1 MLEGLEENHVIRQRV
16 FHPLLFAAYP
26 VLALLAYNIDW
37 LRPQQALRALLL
49 SIGVGLLLLVVLARL
64 LHSWHRAGL
73 LVSLFLILF
82 FAYGH
87 LYDSIKLGLGSE
99 IGRHRFL
106 APVFLGIGI
115 FLAWWILRRAR
126 RPEAATGILN
136 VVAVAAL
143 AFPLF
148 SLVQWGTLSLTRQ
161 PAPPE
166 RTTRLQLPEGERPPD
181 VYFLI
186 VDGYA
191 RQDTLQ
197 SVFEMDNA
205 PFIDFLQDHGFYV
218 AADAR
223 SNYAQTGL
231 SVSST
236 LNMNYVEAL
245 VPGLTDDSSGRE
257 SLWDLIQH
265 SEVRRQ
271 LESLGYV
278 TVAFST
284 GLAGTEL
291 TDADIYI
298 TAGSIDEDL
307 GLIGTSPF
315 ESLMIQT
322 SLLRLVSDGV
332 VALPR
337 FVPGLRFPYEVHR
350 SRIRNIFDGLKN
362 LPPTEEPQFVFAHI
376 IAPHPPFV
384 FAADGAPVTPDT
396 PFTLRFTFDGSDP
409 SSGDYIRGYRDQVEF
424 VNSQLEEVITAILEQ
439 SEVPPVIILEGDH
452 GPDSNSGRI
461 SYVQERMTNLN
472 AIHLPT
478 GASGL
483 YPGLTPVNTFRVVF
497 NEVFGTDLPLLDD
510 RVLYSEY
517 RQPYEFQD
525 VTDSIDSP

>member
-1 MLEGLEENHVIRQRV
+1 VIREKV

-37 LRPQQALRALLL
+37 LRPGQALRALLL
-49 SIGVGLLLLVVLARL
+49 SMGVALLLLVVLARWL
-64 LHSWHRAGL
+64 DNWHRAGL
-73 LVSLFLILF
+73 LVSLSVVLF
-82 FAYGH
+82 FAYGQV
-87 LYDSIKLGLGSE
+87 YDSIKLDLGAE

-106 APVFLGIGI
+106 APLLLSLGVV
-115 FLAWWILRRAR
+115 LAWWILRRVR
-126 RPEAATGILN
+126 RPEAATSVLN
-136 VVAVAAL
+136 LVALVAL

-148 SLVQWGTLSLTRQ
+148 TVGRWGYLSLTQR
-161 PAPPE
+161 PVHSE
-166 RTTRLQLPEGERPPD
+166 ESIRLQLPQGERPPD

-197 SVFEMDNA
+197 SVYATDNESFLE
-205 PFIDFLQDHGFYV
+205 FIQENGFYV
-218 AADAR
+218 ASDAR

-236 LNMNYVEAL
+236 LNMNYVDAL
-245 VPGLTDDSSGRE
+245 VPGLTAGSGGRE

-271 LESLGYV
+271 LEALGYV

-291 TDADIYI
+291 TDADIYL
-298 TAGSIDEDL
+298 TSGSIDENL
-307 GLIGTSPF
+307 GLVGVTPF
-315 ESLMIQT
+315 ESLLIQT

-337 FVPGLRFPYEVHR
+337 FLPDVRFPYDVHR
-350 SRIRNIFDGLKN
+350 SRIRFIFDVLQE
-362 LPPTEEPQFVFAHI
+362 LPPTEEPKFVFAHI

-384 FAADGAPVTPDT
+384 FAADGTPVTPDA
-396 PFTLRFTFDGSDP
+396 PFTLRFTFDASDP
-409 SSGDYIRGYRDQVEF
+409 SSAEYIYGYRQQVEF

-439 SEVPPVIILEGDH
+439 SEVPPVIVIEGDH

-478 GASGL
+478 GETGL
-483 YPGLTPVNTFRVVF
+483 YPGITPVNTFRVVF
-497 NEVFGTDLPLLDD
+497 NEVFGAELPLLED
-510 RVLYSEY
+510 RVLFSQYS
-517 RQPYEFQD
+517 RPYDFQD